1 MYMWREFD
9 LAEVR
14 DDMAHIAD
22 IGFDAVR
29 LFALTQDFLPAPMT
43 VAPDMIARLVMV
55 TGAAKD
61 AGLRVVPT
69 LIILNMSGAIWWPA
83 WMLDRADVPVNLFSD
98 PTRPSVSGAA
108 CRNLRRRAGRR
119 LLGPRLRSRQRDRR
133 RAASVIAGGR
143 PALGVGSG

>member
-14 DDMAHIAD
+14 DDLAHITD
-22 IGFDAVR
+22 IGFDTVR
-29 LFALTQDFLPAPMT
+29 LFALMQDFLPAPMT

-69 LIILNMSGAIWWPA
+69 LITLNMSGAIWWPA
-83 WMLDRADVPVNLFSD
+83 WVLD
-98 PTRPSVSGAA
+98 T
-108 CRNLRRRAGRR
+108 
-119 LLGPRLRSRQRDRR
+119 
-133 RAASVIAGGR
+133 AASR
-143 PALGVGSG
+143 